1 MGILIVIAA
10 ILLKILAVGVPVA
23 LVLAGAWYLFRRSAV
38 GQSVLAQGE
47 DQELLHR
54 LADDVARLEHEVL
67 DLQERLD
74 FAERRLVAPESSLTH
89 PGEPPTPP
97 EPAAVG

>member
-1 MGILIVIAA
+1 MGISIFIAA
-10 ILLKILAVGVPVA
+10 ILLKILAVAGPVA
-23 LVLAGAWYLFRRSAV
+23 LVAAGGWYLFRRSAA
-38 GQSVLAQGE
+38 GQSMLAQGQ

-74 FAERRLVAPESSLTH
+74 FAERRLIAPEPSLGRRGD
-89 PGEPPTPP
+89 PRTPP
-97 EPAAVG
+97 EPVAIG